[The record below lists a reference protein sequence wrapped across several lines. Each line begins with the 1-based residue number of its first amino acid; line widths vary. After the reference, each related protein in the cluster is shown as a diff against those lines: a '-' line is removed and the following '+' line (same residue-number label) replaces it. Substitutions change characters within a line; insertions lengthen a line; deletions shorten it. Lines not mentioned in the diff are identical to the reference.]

1 MPSELFESI
10 KIPKE
15 RIAVL
20 IGKNGKVKRK
30 LEKLGEAVV
39 EVDSRTGTVGIEG
52 KGNPANFYDAA
63 NAVKA
68 IGRGFSPENA
78 FLLFGE
84 NVILD
89 LIDVQEMVGGGEK
102 NLQTKR
108 GRVIG
113 RSGFARASIEKSTG
127 AKISVFGK
135 TISIIGPP
143 ESIETARKAIEML
156 LDGAKHGTVLNFL
169 KRSESEQEKFSL

>member
-1 MPSELFESI
+1 LPSELFESI
-10 KIPKE
+10 KIPRE

-30 LEKLGEAVV
+30 IEKLGEAVV
-39 EVDSRTGTVGIEG
+39 EVDSKTGIVDVEG
-52 KGNPANFYDAA
+52 KGNPANFYDAVS
-63 NAVKA
+63 AVKA

-89 LIDVQEMVGGGEK
+89 LVDVQEMLGGGEK

-113 RSGFARASIEKSTG
+113 RSGFARKAIEKSTG

-135 TISIIGPP
+135 TVSVIGSP
-143 ESIETARKAIEML
+143 EAVETARKAIEML
-156 LDGAKHGTVLNFL
+156 LDGAQHQTVMNFL
-169 KRSESEQEKFSL
+169 KRSEEEGEKFSL